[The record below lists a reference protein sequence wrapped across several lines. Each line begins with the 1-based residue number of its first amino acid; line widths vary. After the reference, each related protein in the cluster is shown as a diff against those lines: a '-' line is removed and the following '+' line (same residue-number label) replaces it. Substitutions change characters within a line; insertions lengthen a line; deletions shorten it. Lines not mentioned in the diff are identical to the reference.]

1 MLGTKDVLP
10 SIETAI
16 IGCDFNKN
24 DKLQDYLRAKIT
36 LNKAGEIIAIP
47 FDQQDSSMLA
57 NYAKAQCL
65 VLRLPFA
72 DAISKGESVKII
84 RLDCIF

>member
-1 MLGTKDVLP
+1 L
-10 SIETAI
+10 
-16 IGCDFNKN
+16 NKN
-24 DKLQDYLRAKIT
+24 DKRQDYLRAKISF
-36 LNKAGEIIAIP
+36 NKAGDIIAIP

-72 DAISKGESVKII
+72 NAISKGESVKII
-84 RLDCIF
+84 RLDYTF